1 MPDKTWIK
9 VARVGDFESTERRVV
24 SAGDRPVLLL
34 RYEGGARA
42 VRAHAP
48 YPGAVVVHL
57 GSNGTV
63 DRADLDALL
72 GELRDVPEVVLV
84 TVQLR
89 GGRSWEG
96 QANGEITAARS
107 RWPNVRVAD
116 WKAASD
122 PHPEYTGEDGIHLS
136 SSGAQAY
143 AATIAA
149 AL

>member
-1 MPDKTWIK
+1 MPGPLPDGEPVPADGSLPDDA
-9 VARVGDFESTERRVV
+9 VARAGRNGFGVYVHVPFCASRCGYCDFNTYTASEASQ
-24 SAGDRPVLLL
+24 
-34 RYEGGARA
+34 EG
-42 VRAHAP
+42 
-48 YPGAVVVHL
+48 Y
-57 GSNGTV
+57 
-63 DRADLDALL
+63 LDALL